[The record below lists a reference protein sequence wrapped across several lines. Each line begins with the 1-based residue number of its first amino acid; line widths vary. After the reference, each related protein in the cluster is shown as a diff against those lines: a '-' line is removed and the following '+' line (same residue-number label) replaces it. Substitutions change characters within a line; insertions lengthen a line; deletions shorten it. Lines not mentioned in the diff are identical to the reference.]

1 LRSCTGQGH
10 SLQCAQQ
17 YYRVTEDNRSA
28 YKVVMGD
35 CEPIPPQ
42 PLVTASV
49 AHLTPSLPAT
59 AASSPHLTGRAAV
72 SSNTRSDAHPNLM
85 SLESTPPP
93 CKKQRTNTWA
103 SVAEG
108 VSRILNRASPIQAMA
123 MGASPL
129 GADHPFANRPSARVP
144 ASDAE
149 RTWLFNYFRQDTHI
163 YDVQRGH
170 IFRSC
175 LDAILVQDSA
185 RAVFHERHVQSSDR
199 LKTIALH
206 VIDCVKM
213 HNETGAYP
221 EWYQIDEYA
230 M

>member
-1 LRSCTGQGH
+1 M
-10 SLQCAQQ
+10 
-17 YYRVTEDNRSA
+17 
-28 YKVVMGD
+28 VMGD

-49 AHLTPSLPAT
+49 AHLTPSLPASAASSPLLTGT
-59 AASSPHLTGRAAV
+59 AASSTVTASVAHLTPSLPA
-72 SSNTRSDAHPNLM
+72 SDVHPSMM
-85 SLESTPPP
+85 SLEATPPP

-108 VSRILNRASPIQAMA
+108 VSRIHNRASPIQAMA

-149 RTWLFNYFRQDTHI
+149 RTWLFNYFRQDTNI

-175 LDAILVQDSA
+175 LNAIRVQDSA
-185 RAVFHERHVQSSDR
+185 RAVFHERHVHNSDR
-199 LKTIALH
+199 LKNIALP

-221 EWYQIDEYA
+221 EWYQIEEYA
-230 M
+230 T